1 MEQLILFLLKNWYLV
16 LIALTF
22 LYQVNKRKQGAKGS
36 GSPKTGMP
44 TFGGGARSP
53 SQPSPARRATQ
64 MATAAP
70 GSKAPANG
78 VHTRAEDD
86 AYAVKPP
93 KSAKASPFGA
103 SPQAAGASSVYAGDL
118 TAAQPFPADPKP
130 EQVLQG
136 VVWAEILGPP
146 RAKKPYR
153 R

>member
-1 MEQLILFLLKNWYLV
+1 MEQLILFLLKNWYIV

-36 GSPKTGMP
+36 GAPKTGMP
-44 TFGGGARSP
+44 TFGSGARGP
-53 SQPSPARRATQ
+53 AQPAPAKRAPQ
-64 MATAAP
+64 KAAAAARP
-70 GSKAPANG
+70 KAPASG
-78 VHTRAEDD
+78 AYAHAEDD

-103 SPQAAGASSVYAGDL
+103 SPQAAGESSVYAGDL
-118 TAAQPFPADPKP
+118 TAALPFPAEPKP